1 MLLETWVGFPGGSMV
16 KNSPASL
23 GEADLILGSKRSLR
37 GGNGKPLHYS
47 CLENS
52 MDRGAWWDTTKRVG
66 HDLMTKPQQRNKS
79 VQITETLL
87 SALWGN
93 TQHWNCCI
101 IWNFCVKIFGW
112 KHITLVSIYP
122 LPCTQSLSH
131 VQLFV
136 TPWAVAHQAPPS
148 IGFSRQEYWSGLPVP
163 SLGIWG

>member
-1 MLLETWVGFPGGSMV
+1 MPSCLQSWGKEHDVIFWVSGLNIMLHTRKSCTLGVILPLWGRPRRLSSKESTCNAGAAGDMGLIPGSGR
-16 KNSPASL
+16 SP
-23 GEADLILGSKRSLR
+23 GE
-37 GGNGKPLHYS
+37 GNGNLLHYS

-101 IWNFCVKIFGW
+101 IWNFCVKIFG
-112 KHITLVSIYP
+112 
-122 LPCTQSLSH
+122 
-131 VQLFV
+131 
-136 TPWAVAHQAPPS
+136 
-148 IGFSRQEYWSGLPVP
+148 
-163 SLGIWG
+163 